1 MSFTLAVRTIYLSS
15 SRESPAEV
23 DAVFAEVRLKRS
35 KFDPTQ
41 LELSLIDNTSQ
52 VGIAYRTR
60 EFDTQDEV
68 FQFHEAWSRT
78 EGEARAVME
87 IVEWWM
93 QNRET

>member
-1 MSFTLAVRTIYLSS
+1 M
-15 SRESPAEV
+15 
-23 DAVFAEVRLKRS
+23 FAEVRLKNS

-41 LELSLIDNTSQ
+41 LELSLIDTTSQ

-60 EFDTQDEV
+60 VFDTQDEV
-68 FQFHEAWSRT
+68 FQFHEAWSRI